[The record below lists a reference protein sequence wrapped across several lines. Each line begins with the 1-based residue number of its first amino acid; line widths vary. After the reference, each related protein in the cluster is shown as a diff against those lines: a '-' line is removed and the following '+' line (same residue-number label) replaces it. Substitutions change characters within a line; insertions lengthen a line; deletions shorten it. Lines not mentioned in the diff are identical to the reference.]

1 MLTFISR
8 SALVVALSTVDHRV
22 THINIS
28 LYNGMPLV
36 STQRPKKII
45 STAVALVVVLNSPRG
60 LTHWSQP
67 PVRPEL
73 QQKAIKAHYVL

>member
-8 SALVVALSTVDHRV
+8 SALVVALSPVDHRV

-36 STQRPKKII
+36 STKRSKKII
-45 STAVALVVVLNSPRG
+45 SIAVALVVSGV
-60 LTHWSQP
+60 
-67 PVRPEL
+67 
-73 QQKAIKAHYVL
+73 

>member
-36 STQRPKKII
+36 STQRSKKII
-45 STAVALVVVLNSPRG
+45 STTVTLDVQGVPI
-60 LTHWSQP
+60 T
-67 PVRPEL
+67 RPTRVT
-73 QQKAIKAHYVL
+73 A

>member
-36 STQRPKKII
+36 STQRSKKII
-45 STAVALVVVLNSPRG
+45 STAP
-60 LTHWSQP
+60 HWSQP
-67 PVRPEL
+67 PEL
-73 QQKAIKAHYVL
+73 QHKATKANYVL